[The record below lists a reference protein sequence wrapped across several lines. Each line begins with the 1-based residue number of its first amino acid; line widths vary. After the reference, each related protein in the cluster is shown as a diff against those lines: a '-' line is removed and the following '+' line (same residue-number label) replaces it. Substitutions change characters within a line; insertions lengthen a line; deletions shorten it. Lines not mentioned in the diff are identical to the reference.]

1 MREATTLEKP
11 VSPWPVRC
19 LNRGAAL
26 AEKAGLGPK
35 PLTAAQ
41 LIAKARDRYAL
52 DDFGPGDFFE
62 PLSRLLE
69 SAQRDARLNL
79 VGKFALYA
87 DTLQCLRNRLLLQ
100 RDRKR
105 NPAIDK
111 EEVRAPVF
119 ILGLPRTGTT
129 ILHTLLAADP
139 QHQAPLTWQV
149 MEPSPLG
156 NSREGE
162 RIRRASRSL
171 QGLQWL
177 APDFPRLH
185 AVGARLPQECV
196 SLTSLSFLSDQ
207 FDTMYNIPSYRA
219 WYLQQSMG
227 PAYEC
232 HRRFLQHLQ
241 FRRKSRRWVLKA
253 PAHMFALRDLLSV
266 YPDASFVQTHRAPLD
281 AITSVSS
288 LVTMLRRI
296 FSDSA
301 DPSLIGREALSYW
314 ADATERFM
322 SERDRLS
329 RDRVLDLSFDEIK
342 RDPIEAVR
350 RVYSHFSW
358 SLSEETVAVMRRV
371 LAAQPADQTSFH
383 RYNPSQFGLRVDD
396 VERLFGNYCA
406 RFGVPAQEN
415 GHSPQ
420 PAVDRETIDFSL
432 GNSDGP
438 KRSPVMPLG
447 DEQRAAVG

>member
-1 MREATTLEKP
+1 MPEATTLEKP

-41 LIAKARDRYAL
+41 LIARARDRYGL

-87 DTLQCLRNRLLLQ
+87 DTLQCLRNRLFLQ

-156 NSREGE
+156 NFRKRE
-162 RIRRASRSL
+162 RIRRTNRSL
-171 QGLQWL
+171 QGLRWL

-207 FDTMYNIPSYRA
+207 FDTMYNIPSYRT
-219 WYLQQSMG
+219 WYLRQNMR

-241 FRRKSRRWVLKA
+241 FGRPPGRWVLKA
-253 PAHMFALRDLLSV
+253 PAHMFALRDLLSI

-322 SERDRLS
+322 VERDRLS
-329 RDRVLDLSFDEIK
+329 RDRVLDLSYDEIK
-342 RDPIEAVR
+342 RDPIDAVR
-350 RVYSHFSW
+350 RVYDHFNW
-358 SLSEETVAVMRRV
+358 SLSDETAGVMRRV

-383 RYNPSQFGLRVDD
+383 RYKPGQFGLQVDD

-415 GHSPQ
+415 GRAPQ
-420 PAVDRETIDFSL
+420 PADRETIAFSL
-432 GNSDGP
+432 GKSDSGNG
-438 KRSPVMPLG
+438 SAVMPLG
-447 DEQRAAVG
+447 DERSAALG

>member
-1 MREATTLEKP
+1 MR
-11 VSPWPVRC
+11 
-19 LNRGAAL
+19 
-26 AEKAGLGPK
+26 PK
-35 PLTAAQ
+35 PLTAAR
-41 LIAKARDRYAL
+41 LIARARDRYGL

-100 RDRKR
+100 RDRKC
-105 NPAIDK
+105 NPEIDR

-156 NSREGE
+156 NSRESE
-162 RIRRASRSL
+162 RIRRTNRSL
-171 QGLQWL
+171 QGLRWL

-219 WYLQQSMG
+219 WYLQQSMT

-241 FRRKSRRWVLKA
+241 FGREPRRWVLKA
-253 PAHMFALRDLLSV
+253 PAHMFALRDLLSI
-266 YPDASFVQTHRAPLD
+266 YPDAAFVQTHRAPLD

-301 DPSLIGREALSYW
+301 DPSLIGREALTYW

-329 RDRVLDLSFDEIK
+329 SERVLDLSYDAIK
-342 RDPIEAVR
+342 RDPMDAVR
-350 RVYSHFSW
+350 RVYDHFNW
-358 SLSEETVAVMRRV
+358 SLSEETDAVMRRV

-383 RYNPSQFGLRVDD
+383 RYQPSQFGLRVDD
-396 VERLFGNYCA
+396 VERLFANYCA

-415 GHSPQ
+415 GTASPV
-420 PAVDRETIDFSL
+420 PERETIAFSR
-432 GNSDGP
+432 GEKAP
-438 KRSPVMPLG
+438 KREPAISLP
-447 DEQRAAVG
+447 DEPQAAVG